1 MSGTYRAVVVE
12 GPGKAR
18 LVERPIPVPKTGE
31 VLVRTAWQGI
41 CATDLE
47 VLEGTLGYYKNGMAK
62 YPIVP
67 GHEFS
72 GTITA
77 TGHGTGGFAVGDRVV
92 LECIQGCG
100 ACAACLRDDAIACPA
115 RREMGVMNLDGGYA
129 ELVLAPAR
137 AVHRVPPGV
146 SLRAASLAEPLA
158 VVCKGLRRLAPAW
171 GPEPEPRRVAVVG
184 GGAIGTL
191 AALVLEARG
200 HRPAVFDRDAGRRA
214 LLVKAGLE
222 ARDALTGLGEFDAFV
237 EATGNA
243 DALHAALEGSRPGAA
258 FLLLGF
264 PYDRR
269 PFAFESLVGFDRTVV
284 GSVGSGSK
292 DFEAALRLLGRLD
305 LSTLA
310 CEAFPLEGY
319 EKAWAAARAKGCL
332 KAVLRVGPE
341 AA

>member
-12 GPGKAR
+12 GPGRAR
-18 LVERPIPVPKTGE
+18 LVERPLPVPGPGQ
-31 VLVRTAWQGI
+31 VLVKTAWQGI

-47 VLEGTLGYYKNGMAK
+47 VLEGSLGYYKSGAAK

-72 GTITA
+72 GTVA
-77 TGHGTGGFAVGDRVV
+77 APGHGFAAGDRVV
-92 LECIQGCG
+92 VECIQGCG
-100 ACAACLRDDAIACPA
+100 ACAACLRDDAIACSA
-115 RREMGVMNLDGGYA
+115 RREMGVMNLDGGYG
-129 ELVLAPAR
+129 EFVLAPAR
-137 AVHRVPPGV
+137 SVHRVPPGV

-191 AALVLEARG
+191 SALVLKARG

-214 LLVKAGLE
+214 LLAKAGLE
-222 ARDALTGLGEFDAFV
+222 ARDELSGLDEFDSFV
-237 EATGNA
+237 EATGNP
-243 DALHAALEGSRPGAA
+243 DALHAALAGSRPGASL
-258 FLLLGF
+258 LLLGF
-264 PYDRR
+264 PYDER
-269 PFAFESLVGFDRTVV
+269 PFSFESLVGYDRTVV
-284 GSVGSGSK
+284 GSVGSGSR
-292 DFEAALRLLGRLD
+292 DFEAALSLLGRLD

-310 CEAFPLEGY
+310 CEVFALEDY

-332 KAVLRVGPE
+332 KAVLRVDP

>member
-18 LVERPIPVPKTGE
+18 LVERPVPVPGPGE
-31 VLVRTAWQGI
+31 VLVRTAWQGV

-47 VLEGTLGYYKNGMAK
+47 VLEGTLGYYKAGTAK

-67 GHEFS
+67 GHELS
-72 GTITA
+72 GTVAA
-77 TGHGTGGFAVGDRVV
+77 TGHGFAAGDRVV
-92 LECIQGCG
+92 IECIQGCG
-100 ACAACLRDDAIACPA
+100 ACAACLRDDAIACSA

-146 SLRAASLAEPLA
+146 TLRAASLAEPLA

-171 GPEPEPRRVAVVG
+171 GPEPEPRRVAVIG

-191 AALVLEARG
+191 AALVLKSRG
-200 HRPAVFDRDAGRRA
+200 HRPAVFDRDAGRLA
-214 LLVKAGLE
+214 LLAKVGLE
-222 ARDALTGLGEFDAFV
+222 ARDALSHLGEFDAFI
-237 EATGNA
+237 EATGSG
-243 DALHAALEGSRPGAA
+243 DALHAALAGSRPGAA

-264 PYDRR
+264 PYDER
-269 PFAFESLVGFDRTVV
+269 PFSFESLVGFDRTVV
-284 GSVGSGSK
+284 GSVGSGSQ
-292 DFEAALRLLGRLD
+292 DFEAALRFLGRLD

-310 CEAFPLEGY
+310 SEVFPLEGY
-319 EKAWAAARAKGCL
+319 EKAWTAARAKGCL
-332 KAVLRVGPE
+332 KAVLRVDPE

>member
-1 MSGTYRAVVVE
+1 MSGTYRAVVIE

-18 LVERPIPVPKTGE
+18 LVERPVPVPGPGE
-31 VLVRTAWQGI
+31 VLVKTAWQGI

-72 GTITA
+72 GTVTA
-77 TGHGTGGFAVGDRVV
+77 TGYGFAVGEHVV
-92 LECIQGCG
+92 IECIQGCG
-100 ACAACLRDDAIACPA
+100 SCPACLRDDAIACPA

-171 GPEPEPRRVAVVG
+171 GPEPEPRRVAVLG

-191 AALVLEARG
+191 TALVLKARG

-214 LLVKAGLE
+214 LLAKAGLE
-222 ARDALTGLGEFDAFV
+222 ARDALAGLGEFDAFV
-237 EATGNA
+237 EATGSG
-243 DALHAALEGSRPGAA
+243 DALHAALSGSRPGAA

-264 PYDRR
+264 PYDDR
-269 PFAFESLVGFDRTVV
+269 PFSFETLVGYDRTVV
-284 GSVGSGSK
+284 GSVGSGAR
-292 DFEAALRLLGRLD
+292 DFETALSLLGRLD
-305 LSTLA
+305 LSTSA
-310 CEAFPLEGY
+310 CEVFPLEGY

-332 KAVLRVGPE
+332 KAVLRVAPE

>member
-1 MSGTYRAVVVE
+1 MSGTYRAIVVE
-12 GPGKAR
+12 GPGRAK
-18 LVERPIPVPKTGE
+18 LVERPIPVPGPGQ
-31 VLVRTAWQGI
+31 VLVKTAWQGI

-47 VLEGTLGYYKNGMAK
+47 VLEGSLGYYKNGMAK

-72 GTITA
+72 GTVTA
-77 TGHGTGGFAVGDRVV
+77 TGHGFAAGEHVV
-92 LECIQGCG
+92 IECIQGCG
-100 ACAACLRDDAIACPA
+100 SCAACLRDDAIACPA

-129 ELVLAPAR
+129 ELVLAPTR

-158 VVCKGLRRLAPAW
+158 VVCKGLRRLAPAR
-171 GPEPEPRRVAVVG
+171 GPEPEPRRVAVIG

-191 AALVLEARG
+191 AALVLKARG

-214 LLVKAGLE
+214 LLAKAGLE
-222 ARDALTGLGEFDAFV
+222 VRDALTELGEFDAFV
-237 EATGNA
+237 EATGNP
-243 DALHAALEGSRPGAA
+243 DALHAALAGSRPGAA

-264 PYDRR
+264 PYDER
-269 PFAFESLVGFDRTVV
+269 PFSFESLVGFDRTLV
-284 GSVGSGSK
+284 GSVGSGSG
-292 DFEAALRLLGRLD
+292 DFEAALTLLGRLD

-310 CEAFPLEGY
+310 CEVFALEDY

-332 KAVLRVGPE
+332 KAVLRVDP